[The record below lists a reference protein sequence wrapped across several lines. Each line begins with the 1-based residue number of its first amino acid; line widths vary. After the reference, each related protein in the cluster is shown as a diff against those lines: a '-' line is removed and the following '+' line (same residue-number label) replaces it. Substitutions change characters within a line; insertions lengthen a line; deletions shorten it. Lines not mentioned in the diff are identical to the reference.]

1 MSKKALLLSSWY
13 LPMRVLG
20 WQDAVKLVYVGNV
33 DVLAEYAEEIR
44 SPSVT
49 WKMPAVLRQR
59 RTVPPRALGVKFSRT
74 NVYLRDKYTC
84 QYCFRRLP
92 EKELTFDHVVPR
104 SRGGRKTFTNIVT
117 ACRPCNARKGHRT
130 CDEAGCSPAASPS
143 TQGLAARAYPGR
155 RIRRAGGVGAVSRRR
170 RSGLG
175 AAGTFA
181 TRH

>member
-20 WQDAVKLVYVGNV
+20 WQDAVKLVYVGSV
-33 DVLAEYAEEIR
+33 DVLAEYDEEIR
-44 SPSVT
+44 SPSTT

-59 RTVPPRALGVKFSRT
+59 RAVPPRALGVKFSRT

-84 QYCFRRLP
+84 QYCFHRLP

-130 CDEAGCSPAASPS
+130 CDEAGMFPRREPFHPKALPLAR
-143 TQGLAARAYPGR
+143 TLAAEY
-155 RIRRAGGVGAVSRRR
+155 GAPAEWVPY
-170 RSGLG
+170 LG
-175 AAGTFA
+175 ADTAG
-181 TRH
+181 